1 MSAPNIALVVLLVFA
16 IAVVVAAIKIIP
28 QARAG
33 IIERLGKYHRTL
45 GPGLSL
51 IIPGIDRLRPLVDLR
66 EKVVSFPPQPVITED
81 NLVVSIDTVIYFQV
95 TNAKAATYEIENYIQ
110 GIEQLVV
117 TTLRNSVGGLDL
129 EKALT
134 SRDHINAILR
144 GVLDEATSKW
154 GVRVNRVEIKAIEP
168 PSSVQEAMEKQM
180 RADREKRA
188 TILTAEGEKQSQIL
202 KAEGAR
208 AADILR
214 AEGEAQAVVIRAE
227 GEATAIAKVFKA
239 IHDGDADDKVLAYKY
254 LEQLSAIANG
264 TASKVWVIPAEL
276 SGTVSTIARAFK
288 DSGS

>member
-1 MSAPNIALVVLLVFA
+1 
-16 IAVVVAAIKIIP
+16 
-28 QARAG
+28 
-33 IIERLGKYHRTL
+33 
-45 GPGLSL
+45 
-51 IIPGIDRLRPLVDLR
+51 
-66 EKVVSFPPQPVITED
+66 
-81 NLVVSIDTVIYFQV
+81 
-95 TNAKAATYEIENYIQ
+95 
-110 GIEQLVV
+110 
-117 TTLRNSVGGLDL
+117 
-129 EKALT
+129 
-134 SRDHINAILR
+134 
-144 GVLDEATSKW
+144 
-154 GVRVNRVEIKAIEP
+154 
-168 PSSVQEAMEKQM
+168 MEKQM

>member
-1 MSAPNIALVVLLVFA
+1 
-16 IAVVVAAIKIIP
+16 
-28 QARAG
+28 
-33 IIERLGKYHRTL
+33 
-45 GPGLSL
+45 
-51 IIPGIDRLRPLVDLR
+51 
-66 EKVVSFPPQPVITED
+66 
-81 NLVVSIDTVIYFQV
+81 
-95 TNAKAATYEIENYIQ
+95 
-110 GIEQLVV
+110 
-117 TTLRNSVGGLDL
+117 GGLDL

-168 PSSVQEAMEKQM
+168 PPSVQESMEKQM
-180 RADREKRA
+180 RADRDKRA
-188 TILTAEGEKQSQIL
+188 AILTAEGEKQSQIL

-214 AEGEAQAVVIRAE
+214 AEGEAQAAVIRAE

-254 LEQLSAIANG
+254 LDQLSVIANG

-288 DSGS
+288 ETGK

>member
-1 MSAPNIALVVLLVFA
+1 MSAANIALVVLLVIA
-16 IAVVVAAIKIIP
+16 IAIVVAAIKIIP

-33 IIERLGKYHRTL
+33 IVERLGKYHRTL
-45 GPGLSL
+45 VPGLNL
-51 IIPGIDRLRPLVDLR
+51 IIPGIDRVRPLVDLR

-81 NLVVSIDTVIYFQV
+81 NLVVNIDTVIYFQV
-95 TNAKAATYEIENYIQ
+95 TNAKSATYEIENYIQ

-134 SRDHINAILR
+134 SRDHINAALR
-144 GVLDEATSKW
+144 EVLDEATGKW

-168 PSSVQEAMEKQM
+168 PPSVQESMEKQM

-202 KAEGAR
+202 RAEGAR
-208 AADILR
+208 ASDILR
-214 AEGEAQAVVIRAE
+214 AEGEAQAAVIRAE

-239 IHDGDADDKVLAYKY
+239 IHDGDADEKVLAYKY
-254 LEQLSAIANG
+254 LEQLSVIANG

-288 DSGS
+288 ESGS

>member
-1 MSAPNIALVVLLVFA
+1 MALLIALGVLVLLA
-16 IAVVVAAIKIIP
+16 ILITVGTIRIIP
-28 QARAG
+28 QASAG
-33 IIERLGKYHRTL
+33 IVERLGKYHKTL
-45 GPGLSL
+45 EPGLNL
-51 IIPGIDRLRPLVDLR
+51 IFPGIDRLRPLVNLR

-81 NLVVSIDTVIYFQV
+81 NLVVNIDTVIYFQV
-95 TNAKAATYEIENYIQ
+95 TNPKSATYEIENYIQ

-168 PSSVQEAMEKQM
+168 PSSVQESMEKQM

-202 KAEGAR
+202 RAEGNKQ
-208 AADILR
+208 ADILR
-214 AEGEAQAVVIRAE
+214 AEGEAQARVINAD
-227 GEATAIAKVFKA
+227 GEAAAIAKVFSA
-239 IHDGDADDKVLAYKY
+239 IHLANPDEKVLAYKY
-254 LEQLSAIANG
+254 LEQLPIIANG
-264 TASKVWVIPAEL
+264 TASKLWIIPAEL
-276 SGTVSTIARAFK
+276 SGAAASILKAFK
-288 DSGS
+288 P